1 MYSRYNPGLLD
12 MIFELAGGG
21 GGRAGRMR
29 LWSAIVLVLMAML
42 AAFGGYLLLAGQGTT
57 LAAATLEGGFRPNL
71 QRWSRSG
78 RRANNNYHVTGRLAD
93 ADVVVF
99 TRNDVTWRCAPLL
112 SEGAGADT
120 RPSVYYAA
128 SDTQFR
134 RSRAE
139 SRFTGELYPPSGNFL
154 GRVRSEAS
162 ACNVPEDAF
171 LLIDDGTLR
180 GERESGQSLLIIGG
194 IVGAIALAAFLTSLR
209 RQDDV
214 PAEPPSLPD

>member
-1 MYSRYNPGLLD
+1 MYSRYSPGLLD

-21 GGRAGRMR
+21 GRAGRLR
-29 LWSAIVLVLMAML
+29 LWSAIVLVLMGML
-42 AAFGGYLLLAGQGTT
+42 AAFGGYLLLAGRGTMVS
-57 LAAATLEGGFRPNL
+57 AATIERGFRPDL
-71 QRWSRSG
+71 HRWSRNG
-78 RRANNNYHVTGRLAD
+78 RRASNHYHVTGRLAD

-99 TRNDVTWRCAPLL
+99 THNDATWRCAPLL
-112 SEGAGADT
+112 SEGADAD
-120 RPSVYYAA
+120 RPPSVYYAA
-128 SDTQFR
+128 SEAQFR
-134 RSRAE
+134 RSRADN
-139 SRFTGELYPPSGNFL
+139 RFTGELYSPSGNFL